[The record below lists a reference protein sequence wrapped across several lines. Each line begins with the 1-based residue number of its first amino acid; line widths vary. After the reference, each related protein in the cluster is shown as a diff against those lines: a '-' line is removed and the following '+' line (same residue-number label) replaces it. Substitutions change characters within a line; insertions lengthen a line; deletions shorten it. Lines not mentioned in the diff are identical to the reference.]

1 MTRHKIALVML
12 VLVGFFLA
20 GCPSE
25 VTIGKILADPYR
37 YQDKEVVVRA
47 NVVTGF
53 GGLGRGIYEI
63 EDGTGRIFVI
73 TDLGIPGRGA
83 RVTLHGRVVNA
94 FTFAGQNFATAIR
107 EIRHKAE

>member
-1 MTRHKIALVML
+1 MRHKMALVVL
-12 VLVGFFLA
+12 VLLALFLA

-73 TDLGIPGRGA
+73 TDRGIPGRCA

-107 EIRHKAE
+107 EVRHKAE